1 MGRCTYLTVDYGRGV
16 KKNEVHDYSREAC
29 HAGKGVNL
37 PRTKIS
43 FLRPPRWKGKTRPVI
58 TDPDGPFVGTTPLD
72 DTPLEA
78 KIGDELPT
86 RGVD

>member
-37 PRTKIS
+37 PRTKLS
-43 FLRPPRWKGKTRPVI
+43 SSTAQMERENKARYYRPRWSTGR
-58 TDPDGPFVGTTPLD
+58 D
-72 DTPLEA
+72 DAL
-78 KIGDELPT
+78 G
-86 RGVD
+86 

>member
-43 FLRPPRWKGKTRPVI
+43 FFDRPDGKGKQ
-58 TDPDGPFVGTTPLD
+58 GPLLQTQMVHL
-72 DTPLEA
+72 
-78 KIGDELPT
+78 
-86 RGVD
+86 